1 MMKKFTTWVFFTLSC
16 LALHAQS
23 IPAGLNG
30 KWLGSLQAGSE
41 IRIVFTIAVYGDS
54 ITSTMDIPDQG
65 VTGIP
70 TTSTSFVNGE
80 IKINLDM
87 IPAQF
92 AGTYLA
98 DSNKIKGAWIQG
110 GALPLVLTKTDQISR
125 KLKPQDPV
133 EPYPYKQEEVTV
145 HNGQVALSGT
155 LTIPEGKGPFKAVI
169 LVSGSGPQ
177 DRDESLLGHR
187 PFLVLSDY
195 LTRQGIIVLRYDD
208 RGTGKSTGDFHS
220 ATTGDFTEDALA
232 AVAYLRSRKDLKIDA
247 IGIAGHSEG
256 GMAAPMAASKNKHVD
271 FIVMMAGP
279 GMPGDSL
286 LMLQGDLITK
296 ASGLPDT
303 AIYYS
308 NQMRQ
313 HMIDITK
320 EIPNNEARREALLQY
335 YANFMLTTPIEV
347 QEILGITHANGK
359 STADAF
365 CTNWMH
371 YFLLYQPEPVLK
383 KLKIPV
389 LAVNGSTDLQVPAQQ
404 NLAGVERILKAA
416 GNKHYTV
423 QSFDNLN
430 HLFQTSATGLPS
442 EYANNPETFNEAAM
456 QVIATW
462 ILEQ

>member
-1 MMKKFTTWVFFTLSC
+1 MKKFSTWVLLTLSC
-16 LALHAQS
+16 LVLNAQS
-23 IPAGLNG
+23 IPAGLTG
-30 KWLGSLQAGSE
+30 KWLGSLQVGTE
-41 IRIVFTIAVYGDS
+41 VRIVFNITVSGDS
-54 ITSTMDIPDQG
+54 ISSTLDIPDQG
-65 VTGIP
+65 VTGIA
-70 TTSTSFVNGE
+70 TSATSFENGQ

-87 IPAQF
+87 IPAQYV
-92 AGTYLA
+92 GTYQA
-98 DSNKIKGAWIQG
+98 DSNNITGVWIQG
-110 GALPLVLTKTDQISR
+110 SALPLKLEKTDQVTR
-125 KLKPQDPV
+125 KLKPQDPI
-133 EPYPYKQEEVTV
+133 EPYPYKQEEVTFN
-145 HNGQVALSGT
+145 HGNISLSGT

-169 LVSGSGPQ
+169 LVTGSGPQ

-208 RGTGKSTGDFHS
+208 RGTGKSTGDFQS
-220 ATTGDFTEDALA
+220 ATTEDFTQDALA

-256 GMAAPMAASKNKHVD
+256 GMVAPMAASKNKHVD

-279 GMPGDSL
+279 GIPCDSL
-286 LMLQGDLITK
+286 LMLQGNLITK

-308 NQMRQ
+308 DLMRKN
-313 HMIDITK
+313 MIDITK
-320 EIPNNEARREALLQY
+320 EIPNNEARREALLNY

-347 QEILGITHANGK
+347 QEILGVTHANGK
-359 STADAF
+359 ATAEAF

-371 YFLLYQPEPVLK
+371 YFLLYQPEPVLR

-389 LAVNGSTDLQVPAQQ
+389 LAVNGTTDLQVPAKE
-404 NLAGVERILKAA
+404 NLAGIERILKSA
-416 GNKHYTV
+416 GNKH
-423 QSFDNLN
+423 SSIEAFENLN
-430 HLFQTSATGLPS
+430 HLFQTSVSGNPA
-442 EYANNPETFNEAAM
+442 EYSTNPESFNEAAM